1 MTVAPGRV
9 VAAVEADSSALP
21 PRQFVQLHVET
32 TPSGMKVA
40 VTGCGG
46 GEQNKMERGQIKQMD
61 LKTFKILLISLRIQH
76 PLFDR
81 GLT

>member
-1 MTVAPGRV
+1 MAPCRV
-9 VAAVEADSSALP
+9 VAAVEADSAALP
-21 PRQFVQLHVET
+21 PRQFVQFHVET

-40 VTGCGG
+40 VTGCVGG
-46 GEQNKMERGQIKQMD
+46 GGQNKMERGQIKQMD
-61 LKTFKILLISLRIQH
+61 LKTFRILLISPRIQH